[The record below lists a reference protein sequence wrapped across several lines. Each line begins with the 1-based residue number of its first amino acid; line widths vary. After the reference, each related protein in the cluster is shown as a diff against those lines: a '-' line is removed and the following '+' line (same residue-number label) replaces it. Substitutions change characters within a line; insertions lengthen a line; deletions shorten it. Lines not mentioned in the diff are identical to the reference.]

1 MVGQTYRVLVEDAA
15 DTQGV
20 LMGRTSG
27 NVIVEFEGDNSL
39 IGNFAYAEITQA
51 RNWILKGQLAVN

>member
-1 MVGQTYRVLVEDAA
+1 MLVEDATDA
-15 DTQGV
+15 QGV